1 MASLGDIVEYCD
13 KRSGQKEI
21 PDYPGAMN
29 GLQVANSGRVAKIG
43 AAVDA
48 GMAPFA
54 QAVAAG
60 VDFLIVHHGL
70 FWDPPRPITDRNYE
84 KLRILFDGDCALYG
98 CHLPLDCHPEI
109 GNNALLAKKLGLQP
123 VGSFHQYEGHP
134 VCLITRSS
142 ESRDSLKTLLRK
154 LFSGRI
160 TAIEYGS
167 THPSKVAILTG
178 SGASVVGELKEQ
190 GVDTLIT
197 GELKQNHFNLAQEDG
212 LNLYLCGHYATETF
226 GVAALAG
233 EVAKEFDLPN
243 EFIATECPL

>member
-1 MASLGDIVEYCD
+1 MASLRDIVEYCD
-13 KRSGQKEI
+13 KRSRQKEI
-21 PDYPGAMN
+21 PDFPGAIN
-29 GLQVANSGRVAKIG
+29 GLQVANSGRVTKIG

-48 GMAPFA
+48 GKAPFA

-70 FWDPPRPITDRNYE
+70 FWDPPRPITDHNYE

-109 GNNALLAKKLGLQP
+109 GNNVLLAKKLGLDP
-123 VGSFHQYEGHP
+123 IATFHEYEGHP
-134 VCLITRSS
+134 VGLIAKSS
-142 ESRDSLKTLLRK
+142 ESRDSLKTLLRE
-154 LFSGRI
+154 LFAGRI

-167 THPSKVAILTG
+167 TRPSRVAILTG
-178 SGASVVGELKEQ
+178 SGASVVGELKGL

-197 GELKQNHFNLAQEDG
+197 GELKQNHFNLAQEEG